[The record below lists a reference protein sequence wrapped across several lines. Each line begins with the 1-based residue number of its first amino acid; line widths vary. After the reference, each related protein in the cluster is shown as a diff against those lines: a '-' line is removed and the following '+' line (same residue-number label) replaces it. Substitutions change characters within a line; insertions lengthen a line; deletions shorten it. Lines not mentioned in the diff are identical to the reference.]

1 MFKFPNL
8 DDFGCKTI
16 KEEQTEELPCEK
28 YPIIS
33 NGRRFKKDSRKWL
46 HKSTN
51 KNEPDEGLETTEKP
65 IEAIVKRNDVP
76 DSCNGTNHRK
86 SVSFL
91 KSFLEMDYPK
101 DTQTK
106 PIKCCIRNVEEN
118 AHGPE
123 MFRRKNKRRLVS
135 PSTGKQH
142 IARFN
147 DSVENKL
154 RHFIQMSH
162 SFRPVSQSEYSSCHS
177 TNGESNG
184 GVSNFSDA
192 EYTGT
197 NTITNLAWN
206 SEDNS
211 IWRHGK
217 FVLSDGSTTTPAS
230 ESLAP
235 PCIPIKR
242 SKTHEIITEYSD
254 NSRSSWDS
262 TPSVHDSFSE
272 LDITPCGSPWTSLSL
287 EDSILL
293 NCSVESSKETAT
305 SSKNKSK

>member
-1 MFKFPNL
+1 MFKFSNL
-8 DDFGCKTI
+8 DNVGCKTI
-16 KEEQTEELPCEK
+16 KEEKSEELPCEK

-51 KNEPDEGLETTEKP
+51 KNEPDEGLDTTDKP
-65 IEAIVKRNDVP
+65 FEAIVERNDSH
-76 DSCNGTNHRK
+76 DSCNGTNNRK

-101 DTQTK
+101 DTLTK
-106 PIKCCIRNVEEN
+106 PIKSCIRNVEEN

-135 PSTGKQH
+135 PSSGKQQ
-142 IARFN
+142 IVRFN
-147 DSVENKL
+147 DSVEYKL

-162 SFRPVSQSEYSSCHS
+162 SFRTVPQSENSSWHS
-177 TNGESNG
+177 TNGDSNG
-184 GVSNFSDA
+184 GGSNFSDA

-211 IWRHGK
+211 IWRQGK
-217 FVLSDGSTTTPAS
+217 CVSSDGSTTPTAS
-230 ESLAP
+230 ASSSP

-242 SKTHEIITEYSD
+242 SKTHEIITEYND
-254 NSRSSWDS
+254 ISRSSWDS
-262 TPSVHDSFSE
+262 TPSVHDSLSD
-272 LDITPCGSPWTSLSL
+272 LDITPCGSPWASLSL

-293 NCSVESSKETAT
+293 NCSVESSRENDS
-305 SSKNKSK
+305 SSKNKSI